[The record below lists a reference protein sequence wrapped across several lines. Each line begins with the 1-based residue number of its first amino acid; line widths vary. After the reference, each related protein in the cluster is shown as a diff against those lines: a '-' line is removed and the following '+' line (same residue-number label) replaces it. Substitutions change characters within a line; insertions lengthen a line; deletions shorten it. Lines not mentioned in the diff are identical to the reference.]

1 MKNTFQK
8 SVRALILGTLSLG
21 LTAMPGPREAVASIS
36 RVRTYTYTVWAH
48 SLRDGDYG
56 HHDVSFQG
64 ATEQEALNK
73 LKIYE
78 LAWGQQ
84 LQRARRHYNSIESR
98 CIRVD

>member
-1 MKNTFQK
+1 
-8 SVRALILGTLSLG
+8 VH
-21 LTAMPGPREAVASIS
+21 
-36 RVRTYTYTVWAH
+36 TYTYKVWAH

-73 LKIYE
+73 LHIHE
-78 LAWGQQ
+78 LAWGQE
-84 LQRARRHYNSIESR
+84 LQRAGRHYNSIESR

>member
-1 MKNTFQK
+1 MKTAFLK
-8 SVRALILGTLSLG
+8 SLLALILGTISLG
-21 LTAMPGPREAVASIS
+21 ATAIPNPHEAVAAA
-36 RVRTYTYTVWAH
+36 TQTHTFTYTVWAH

-64 ATEQEALNK
+64 TTEQEALNK
-73 LKIYE
+73 LAVYE

-84 LQRARRHYNSIESR
+84 LQRAGRHYNSIESR